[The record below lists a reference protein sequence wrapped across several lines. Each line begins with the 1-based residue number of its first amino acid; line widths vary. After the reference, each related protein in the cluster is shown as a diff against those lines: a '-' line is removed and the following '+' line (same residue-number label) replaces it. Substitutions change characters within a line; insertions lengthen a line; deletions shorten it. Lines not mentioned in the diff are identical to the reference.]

1 MEAIKSFISKI
12 PYPYKIYF
20 FFDIIILFCLIIS
33 LLLELVI
40 KSFIG
45 VFFYLLIILIPNGL
59 NFLVNFL
66 TKYDYSSFYGFKI
79 ILNFILY
86 FISLFLIFLLAAASF
101 TSGTKMRFF
110 YFFIFILSI
119 LFGSFVI
126 ISFFISL
133 CLEKDDRIDVKNLI
147 KQGLIQD
154 DGLENNNNQ

>member
-1 MEAIKSFISKI
+1 MEALKSFISKI

-79 ILNFILY
+79 IWMVFMIMSVPSNNFLTKFFYCFSIKMLNIGQWSRFNFIIKEICWIY
-86 FISLFLIFLLAAASF
+86 SL
-101 TSGTKMRFF
+101 TS
-110 YFFIFILSI
+110 
-119 LFGSFVI
+119 
-126 ISFFISL
+126 
-133 CLEKDDRIDVKNLI
+133 
-147 KQGLIQD
+147 
-154 DGLENNNNQ
+154 